1 MFQGLFK
8 KLMTMTAGVPEIT
21 PTELKARMD
30 NEDDL
35 VLIDVREL
43 QEAIISDLPDYGTKW
58 QIPTGEFP
66 GRISVLDPEEVFVL
80 YCRSGARSA
89 WAVRLL
95 LESGFEN
102 VLNLKGGVLGWR
114 QEVDPSLQGY

>member
-1 MFQGLFK
+1 MLQGLFK
-8 KLMTMTAGVPEIT
+8 KIMTMTAGVPEIT
-21 PTELKARMD
+21 PSELKARMD
-30 NEDDL
+30 DEDSL

-43 QEAIISDLPDYGTKW
+43 REAIISDLPDYGDKKK
-58 QIPTGEFP
+58 IPTGEFP
-66 GRISVLDPEEVFVL
+66 MRMNDLDPEHSYVL

-95 LESGFEN
+95 LRGGFEN

>member
-1 MFQGLFK
+1 MLLGLFK
-8 KLMTMTAGVPEIT
+8 KLLNMNSGVPEIT

-30 NEDDL
+30 AGDAL
-35 VLIDVREL
+35 VLVDVRDL
-43 QEAIISDLPDYGTKW
+43 REATISDLPAYGDKRLM
-58 QIPTGEFP
+58 PTGEFP
-66 GRISVLDPEEVFVL
+66 RQMNDLDPEQSIVV

-95 LESGFEN
+95 MNHGFEK

-114 QEVDPSLQGY
+114 QEVDPSLQSY